1 MQKIQDRVCH
11 EEKKKNG
18 EWIEGGGVVW
28 GELVINAY
36 SKSSSSTKTELCK
49 IQSLKVKVQTNIKDL
64 RRVFDRG
71 VCDWLAE

>member
-1 MQKIQDRVCH
+1 M
-11 EEKKKNG
+11 KKRKRMVSG
-18 EWIEGGGVVW
+18 LRGGGGVW